1 MFERD
6 RAPLG
11 TGNLG
16 RTAPRRLNR
25 TLLTLVGLI
34 LGTGVGALTAARHW
48 PLADAIA
55 TANLVGTLWLDGLR
69 MTVLPLVVT
78 LTATGTAR
86 AIAAAK
92 GGAVI
97 RRAALLG
104 LFLLVLSAVLALVLA
119 PPLLAAWSPDP
130 ASLAGLRGASGTVPG
145 HLAGSGDALLGL
157 VAPNLAAAAA
167 EGAVSPLAIFALLFG
182 AAAARLPVERTRTV
196 LDALAQAADIV
207 LVIVGWV
214 LALAPIGVAALGFAL
229 GARLG
234 VGAGSALAIYV
245 GTQIAVTAVL
255 GLLMYTLAM
264 AGGRMKLGRFARAA
278 LEPQA
283 VAAST
288 QSSLAAL
295 PAMLAVAGRLMA
307 TRPVGSASASAAVL
321 PLAVALFRLAA
332 PASIVIVTL
341 ATAHLNGINLSAAT
355 LATVGGL
362 AVLGTLIIAGLPNQT
377 TFFAAYAPPLLAAH
391 LPVELLPLFLA
402 VDVIPDIFYTVTNV
416 TADLSIAVAAARMEE
431 D

>member
-1 MFERD
+1 M
-6 RAPLG
+6 
-11 TGNLG
+11 
-16 RTAPRRLNR
+16 NR
-25 TLLTLVGLI
+25 TLATLAGLI
-34 LGTGVGALTAARHW
+34 VGIAAGALTTARGWSATDALAA
-48 PLADAIA
+48 
-55 TANLVGTLWLDGLR
+55 ANLIGTLWLDALR

-86 AIAAAK
+86 AIAAAR

-97 RRAALLG
+97 RRAALIG
-104 LFLLVLSAVLALVLA
+104 LVLLGVSAVAALVLG
-119 PPLLAAWSPDP
+119 PPLLALWSPDA
-130 ASLAGLRGASGTVPG
+130 ASLATFHGAGAPVPG
-145 HLAGSGDALLGL
+145 HSAGSGDAILGL

-167 EGAVSPLAIFALLFG
+167 EGAIPPLAIFALLFG
-182 AAAARLPVERTRTV
+182 VAAARLPADRTQTV
-196 LDALAQAADIV
+196 LDALGQTAEVV

-214 LALAPIGVAALGFAL
+214 LALAPIGVAALGFVL
-229 GARLG
+229 GTRLG
-234 VGAGSALAIYV
+234 LGVGSALALYV

-255 GLLMYTLAM
+255 GVAMYALA
-264 AGGRMKLGRFARAA
+264 ALGGRVPITAFARAA

-295 PAMLAVAGRLMA
+295 PAMLAAARRLTGETA
-307 TRPVGSASASAAVL
+307 AASSMPTAVL

-341 ATAHLNGINLSAAT
+341 ATARINGTALDPAT
-355 LATVGGL
+355 LATVAGL

-377 TFFAAYAPPLLAAH
+377 TFFAAYVPPLLAAH

-402 VDVIPDIFYTVTNV
+402 VDVIPDIAYTVTNV
-416 TADLSIAVAAARMEE
+416 TADLAIAMTRGRSK
-431 D
+431 

>member
-1 MFERD
+1 M
-6 RAPLG
+6 
-11 TGNLG
+11 
-16 RTAPRRLNR
+16 NR
-25 TLLTLVGLI
+25 TLATLAGLI
-34 LGTGVGALTAARHW
+34 IGIAAGALTVARGWPATDALAA
-48 PLADAIA
+48 
-55 TANLVGTLWLDGLR
+55 ANLIGTLWLDALR
-69 MTVLPLVVT
+69 MTVLPLVIT

-86 AIAAAK
+86 AIAAAS

-104 LFLLVLSAVLALVLA
+104 LVLLVVSAAVAMLLG

-130 ASLAGLRGASGTVPG
+130 ASLAALRGAGTPVPG
-145 HLAGSGDALLGL
+145 HIAGSGDALLGL

-167 EGAVSPLAIFALLFG
+167 EGTIPPLAIFALLFG
-182 AAAARLPVERTRTV
+182 VAAARLPAERTRTI
-196 LDALAQAADIV
+196 LDALAQAAEIV

-214 LALAPIGVAALGFAL
+214 LTLAPIGVAALGFAL

-234 VGAGSALAIYV
+234 LGAGSALASYV
-245 GTQIAVTAVL
+245 GTQIAVTVVL
-255 GLLMYTLAM
+255 GVAMYALA
-264 AGGRMKLGRFARAA
+264 AVGGRVSLGSFARAA

-295 PAMLAVAGRLMA
+295 PAMLAAAGRLTA
-307 TRPVGSASASAAVL
+307 GSASAPAAVL

-341 ATAHLNGINLSAAT
+341 ATAHLHGTHLAPAT
-355 LATVGGL
+355 LVTVGGL
-362 AVLGTLIIAGLPNQT
+362 AILGTLIIAGLPNQT
-377 TFFAAYAPPLLAAH
+377 TFFAAYAPALLAAN
-391 LPVELLPLFLA
+391 LPIDLLPLFLA

-416 TADLSIAVAAARMEE
+416 TADLAVAATAGSTPTIAE
-431 D
+431 DRATP

>member
-1 MFERD
+1 M
-6 RAPLG
+6 
-11 TGNLG
+11 
-16 RTAPRRLNR
+16 NR
-25 TLLTLVGLI
+25 TLATLAGLI
-34 LGTGVGALTAARHW
+34 IGIAAGALTTARGWPATDALAA
-48 PLADAIA
+48 
-55 TANLVGTLWLDGLR
+55 ANLVGTLWLDSLR

-86 AIAAAK
+86 AIAAAS

-104 LFLLVLSAVLALVLA
+104 LFLLLVSAAVALLLG

-130 ASLAGLRGASGTVPG
+130 ASLAALRGAGTPVPG
-145 HLAGSGDALLGL
+145 HFAGSGDALLGL
-157 VAPNLAAAAA
+157 ISPNLAAAAA
-167 EGAVSPLAIFALLFG
+167 EGAIPPLAIFALLFG
-182 AAAARLPVERTRTV
+182 VAAARLPAERTRTV
-196 LDALAQAADIV
+196 LDALAQAAEIV

-234 VGAGSALAIYV
+234 LGAGSALASYV
-245 GTQIAVTAVL
+245 GTQIAVTLVL
-255 GLLMYTLAM
+255 GVAMYALA
-264 AGGRMKLGRFARAA
+264 AFGARVGLGAFARAA

-295 PAMLAVAGRLMA
+295 PAMLAAAGRL
-307 TRPVGSASASAAVL
+307 TRTAEAASAPAAVL

-341 ATAHLNGINLSAAT
+341 ATAHLHGTHLTPAT
-355 LATVGGL
+355 LVTVVGL
-362 AVLGTLIIAGLPNQT
+362 SILGTLIIAGLPNQT
-377 TFFAAYAPPLLAAH
+377 TFFAAYAPALLAAH
-391 LPVELLPLFLA
+391 LPIDLLPLFLA

-416 TADLSIAVAAARMEE
+416 TADLSVAATAARTERS
-431 D
+431 